1 MKIVF
6 MGTPEFSIAPLKNL
20 IQNGYDISAVVTVPD
35 KPQGRHLKM
44 QPSPVKKFALENN
57 LHILQPENLR
67 SDDFIKS
74 IKEISPDIIVVIAFR
89 ILPQEVYSLSKLGTF
104 NLHASLLPKY
114 RGAAPI
120 NRAIMN
126 GEKTTGVTTFFL
138 DNKVDTGNIILQKSI
153 EIEDDDNF
161 GTLYNKLSELGS
173 DATLETVKLIESGNV
188 VTIPQDNSLASPAP
202 KIFKEDCLIN
212 WNKTSVELHN
222 FIRALYPEPIA
233 FTHLD
238 GKTFRILKAKN
249 TDIISNS
256 DAGVIFKDKNRLFV
270 NCADNLLEL
279 LEVQIEG
286 KKPAD
291 IKSFLNGFRFRE
303 NEIRLS

>member
-57 LHILQPENLR
+57 LNILQPENLK
-67 SDDFIKS
+67 SEDFISS

-89 ILPQEVYSLSKLGTF
+89 ILPQEVYSISNLGTF

-126 GEKTTGVTTFFL
+126 GEKTTGVTSFFL
-138 DNKVDTGNIILQKSI
+138 DNKVDTGNIILQRSI
-153 EIEDDDNF
+153 EISDDDNF

-173 DATLETVKLIESGNV
+173 EVTLETVRLIEGGNV
-188 VTIPQDNSLASPAP
+188 VTSPQDNSLASPAP

-212 WNKTSVELHN
+212 WNKPSKDVHN
-222 FIRALYPEPIA
+222 FIRALYPEPVA

-238 GKTFRILKAKN
+238 GKTFRILKAKS
-249 TDIISNS
+249 TDIISN
-256 DAGVIFKDKNRLFV
+256 AGPGVIFKDKNRLFV
-270 NCADNLLEL
+270 SCSDNLLEL
-279 LEVQIEG
+279 LQVQMEG
-286 KKPAD
+286 RKPAD
-291 IKSFLNGFRFRE
+291 AKSFLNGFRFTE
-303 NEIRLS
+303 DEIRLS